1 MKAEAAR
8 DYNAAATSPISPD
21 KIDAW
26 KDRLTTDEV
35 AIVEYICRDVMRRF
49 GYRTVMP
56 GPRLSDRVRI
66 TIKTL
71 YWHLQCWRHRDLRH
85 YTVKHPMLA
94 RTRHRMWQLLPTTG
108 SW

>member
-8 DYNAAATSPISPD
+8 DYNAAATAPISAS

-35 AIVEYICRDVMRRF
+35 AIVEHLCRDVMRQF
-49 GYRTVMP
+49 GYRTVKH
-56 GPRLSDRVRI
+56 GPSLSDRVRI

-71 YWHLQCWRHRDLRH
+71 YWYLQCWRHRDLRH

-94 RTRHRMWQLLPTTG
+94 RTRHRIRRLLRIAPG
-108 SW
+108 M